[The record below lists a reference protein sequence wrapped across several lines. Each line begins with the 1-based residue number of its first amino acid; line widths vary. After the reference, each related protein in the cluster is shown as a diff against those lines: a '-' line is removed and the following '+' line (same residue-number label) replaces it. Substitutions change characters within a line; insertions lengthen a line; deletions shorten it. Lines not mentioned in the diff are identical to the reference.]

1 MQIHVDLS
9 MDHENQ
15 IRIFSKS
22 KRDST
27 MDRDATLPIIRA
39 AMGLPQV
46 SDHCHALNERLSGPV
61 KPSIRRS
68 VILEAEMVAYS
79 ERTHAI
85 DGELFCP
92 LKIPC
97 VDIRFRCIFQSFGGY
112 VASSNLPP
120 GVSDDNDE
128 CPSHSNGP

>member
-9 MDHENQ
+9 MNLENQ

-22 KRDST
+22 TRDST

-39 AMGLPQV
+39 ALGLPQV
-46 SDHCHALNERLSGPV
+46 SNPCPGLTKRLSASV

-79 ERTHAI
+79 ERTHEI
-85 DGELFCP
+85 DGELFCT
-92 LKIPC
+92 LEYPC
-97 VDIRFRCIFQSFGGY
+97 SDPQLRFAYLQSFGGY
-112 VASSNLPP
+112 VASSNPP
-120 GVSDDNDE
+120 RASFDDA
-128 CPSHSNGP
+128 CQS